1 MFEKMKEIVCE
12 YVEVEPEEITKESRF
27 IEDLGFN
34 SYDVMCMM
42 GDIEDKFDIEIAQEE
57 AVKCKT
63 VGEFLD
69 YIGGLV
75 DE

>member
-12 YVEVEPEEITKESRF
+12 YVEVEPEEITEESRF

-42 GDIEDKFDIEIAQEE
+42 GDAEDKFDIEIEQEE

-63 VGEFLD
+63 VGDFLE
-69 YIGGLV
+69 YLGGLV
-75 DE
+75 NE

>member
-1 MFEKMKEIVCE
+1 MLDKMKEIICE
-12 YVEVEPEEITKESRF
+12 YVEIEPDQITEDSRF

-42 GDIEDKFDIEIAQEE
+42 GDAEDNFDIEIDQEE

-63 VGEFLD
+63 VGDFLT
-69 YIGGLV
+69 YLGGLV
-75 DE
+75 NE

>member
-1 MFEKMKEIVCE
+1 MLDKMKEIICE
-12 YVEVEPEEITKESRF
+12 YVEIDPDQITEESRF

-42 GDIEDKFDIEIAQEE
+42 GDAEDNFDIEIDQEE

-63 VGEFLD
+63 VGDFLT
-69 YIGGLV
+69 YLGGLV
-75 DE
+75 NE

>member
-12 YVEVEPEEITKESRF
+12 YVEVEPEEITNESRF

-42 GDIEDKFDIEIAQEE
+42 GDTEDKFDVEIDQEE

-63 VGEFLD
+63 VGDFIK

-75 DE
+75 NE